1 MPAFLNFYLDN
12 LISNTWDETILAL
25 IRSKRGDY
33 IFDTLCKVIRLTLK
47 VLRLQNLVQ
56 EQYRKRKIIFHFIHS
71 MLIWWKRIYCKIS
84 LKGFLNTSVINLWLN
99 SMPLNSTVPCDSRS
113 ITCSLL
119 GKYDLVWFALICKD
133 VIVTSELK
141 WVVNTQSQTS
151 LTDGMMMTSHCCL
164 DRLMKWL
171 HNRKKPPKLGKIQ
184 VLMKIKNEAMWHIE
198 NLESILKCVPWND
211 SFHWDVMRQLQ
222 WLHPLGKIVFE

>member
-1 MPAFLNFYLDN
+1 M
-12 LISNTWDETILAL
+12 WDETILAL

-33 IFDTLCKVIRLTLK
+33 TFDTLDKVICLTLEL
-47 VLRLQNLVQ
+47 LRLQNVVQ
-56 EQYRKRKIIFHFIHS
+56 KQYRNRKIIFYFIHS
-71 MLIWWKRIYCKIS
+71 MLIRWKWRYCKIS
-84 LKGFLNTSVINLWLN
+84 LKWILNTSVIKLWLN
-99 SMPLNSTVPCDSRS
+99 SMPLNSTVPCDRRP

-133 VIVTSELK
+133 VLVTSELK

-164 DRLMKWL
+164 DRLIKWL

-184 VLMKIKNEAMWHIE
+184 VLMKIKNEAMWRIE
-198 NLESILKCVPWND
+198 NLESILKHVPWSD
-211 SFHWDVMRQLQ
+211 SFHWDEMRPLW
-222 WLHPLGKIVFE
+222 WLYLLAKIVFE